1 MKIESAE
8 ENDFVT
14 RTILKAPTGT
24 YWIGLS
30 DQEIEGKW
38 IWTDGSLLG
47 NYTNWG
53 KRNPNNHNSNQHCGN
68 ILKGRIQLQ
77 GHNPH
82 GFDDG
87 EWNDWKCSFTMG
99 YICEQL
105 SP

>member
-14 RTILKAPTGT
+14 RTFLKAPTGT

-30 DQEIEGKW
+30 DQKIEGEW
-38 IWTDGSLLG
+38 IWTDESLLG

-53 KRNPNNHNSNQHCGN
+53 NKNPNNHNGNQHCGH
-68 ILKGRIQLQ
+68 ILKGRYQLNR
-77 GHNPH
+77 HEFK

-87 EWNDWKCSFTMG
+87 EWNDLKCSSTLG